1 MIEVV
6 AAVIKYK
13 DLYLCAQKGFHKK
26 DYMSY
31 KFEFPGGKIEVGE
44 TAQEALVRE
53 IYEELDLKVDVLD
66 TLITVEHN
74 YPDFCLKMT
83 AYLCSC
89 ANVDLTLKEHVRAVW
104 LPLHE
109 LKTLDWAAADVPVVS
124 YLENL

>member
-6 AAVIKYK
+6 AAVIKHK
-13 DLYLCAQKGFHKK
+13 NLYLCVQKGHHKK

-53 IYEELDLKVDVLD
+53 IYEELDLKIDVLD
-66 TLITVEHN
+66 SLLTIEHD
-74 YPDFCLKMT
+74 YPDFRLKMT
-83 AYLCSC
+83 AFLCSC
-89 ANVDLTLKEHVRAVW
+89 TTVDLTLKEHVRAVW

-109 LKTLDWAAADVPVVS
+109 LKTLDWAAADIPVVS